1 MAKKKDVAEVV
12 SHQTN
17 GDNINIGI
25 SEKDRLAIAECLSK
39 LLADTYSLFLMTHNF
54 HWNVTGPQ
62 FNSLHMMFETQYT
75 ELFTAV
81 DEVAERI
88 RALGVFAPASF
99 KKFSGLASFAIPDE
113 TQTASE
119 MIAHLVKGQEAVV
132 RTARAV
138 FPVSEAAN
146 DQPTI
151 DLITRRMELHEKNA
165 WMLRALLA

>member
-1 MAKKKDVAEVV
+1 MAKKKELANADTSNAI
-12 SHQTN
+12 H
-17 GDNINIGI
+17 IGI
-25 SEKDRLAIAECLSK
+25 SESDRLAIAQSLGK
-39 LLADTYSLFLMTHNF
+39 LLADSYSLFLMTHNF

-81 DEVAERI
+81 DEIAERM
-88 RALGVFAPASF
+88 RALGVLAPASF
-99 KKFSGLASFAIPDE
+99 KKFTELASFQIPE
-113 TQTASE
+113 EPQSATE

-138 FPVSEAAN
+138 YPIADAAN

-165 WMLRALLA
+165 WMLRVLLA

>member
-1 MAKKKDVAEVV
+1 MAKKKDVVAM
-12 SHQTN
+12 N
-17 GDNINIGI
+17 AGDAIHIGI
-25 SEKDRLAIAECLSK
+25 SEKDRAAISEALAK
-39 LLADTYSLFLMTHNF
+39 LLADSYSLFLMTHNF

-81 DEVAERI
+81 DEVAERM
-88 RALGVFAPASF
+88 RALGVLVPASF
-99 KKFSGLASFAIPDE
+99 KKFAALASFSIPDE
-113 TQTASE
+113 TQTAGE

-138 FPVSEAAN
+138 FPIADSAN